1 MLILFCEVNMKIA
14 LVNHGC
20 AKNLVDSELMLGL
33 LAQSGYE
40 ITLDENDAE
49 VIIVNT
55 CSFIHDAEK
64 ESVQSILKLVDKGKK
79 VVVTG
84 CLPQK
89 HKEDL
94 KNAIPEIVAMI
105 GTSNIKEIVNVINQI
120 SNETA
125 DKYVSYIDEKPE
137 YYYPENV
144 ERQQIT
150 MGSSSYVKIADGC
163 HYKCGY
169 CIIPNLRGAYHSRPM
184 ENIIDEV
191 KSLVQKGVTEVVLIA
206 QDTTSYGLDLYGKLK
221 LPELLS
227 ELGKIQDLQWIRIMY
242 TYPSQI
248 TDELID
254 EIARN
259 KKVVKYI
266 DIPLQHSHKIVLRNM
281 YRPDFDYEEL
291 INKIRSKIPNVVLRT
306 AFIVGYP
313 GETEEQFEHLYNF
326 VNKMRF
332 EKMGVFQYSRE
343 KNTSS
348 YLMKEQVPAKVKK
361 ERYNKLMSLQQKIS
375 YDINKS
381 YLGKIF
387 DCIVEGYT
395 DDGVIILRSEHD
407 APEIDGLVYVK
418 SDRHVVPGDIEKVL
432 IENFDEYDLFGN
444 FVV

>member
-1 MLILFCEVNMKIA
+1 MKIA
-14 LVNHGC
+14 LINHGC

-33 LAQSGYE
+33 LVQNGYE
-40 ITLDENDAE
+40 ITLNEDEAE
-49 VIIVNT
+49 IVIINT

-64 ESVQSILKLVDKGKK
+64 ESVQSILELVNKGKK

-89 HKEDL
+89 HDRDL
-94 KNAIPEIVAMI
+94 KNAIPEIVAMV
-105 GTSNIKEIVNVINQI
+105 GTSNIKEIVNVINNLSI
-120 SNETA
+120 ENETEFISYV
-125 DKYVSYIDEKPE
+125 DKNPE
-137 YYYPENV
+137 YIYPENV

-163 HYKCGY
+163 NYRCGY
-169 CIIPNLRGAYHSRPM
+169 CIIPNLRGNYHSRPM
-184 ENIIDEV
+184 ENIIEEV
-191 KSLVQKGVTEVVLIA
+191 KDLVKKGVTEIVLIA
-206 QDTTSYGLDLYGKLK
+206 QDTTSYGIDLYGELK
-221 LPELLS
+221 LPKLLA
-227 ELGKIQDLQWIRIMY
+227 ELGKIEELQWIRIMY

-254 EIARN
+254 EIANN

-266 DIPLQHSHKIVLRNM
+266 DLPLQHSDKTVLKNM
-281 YRPDFDYEEL
+281 RRPSFGYEEL
-291 INKIRSKIPNVVLRT
+291 INKIRTRIKNVAIRT

-326 VNKMRF
+326 VQKMRF

-343 KNTSS
+343 KNTVS
-348 YLMKEQVPAKVKK
+348 YSMKEQVPAKTKK
-361 ERYNKLMSLQQKIS
+361 ERYNKLMALQQEIS
-375 YDINKS
+375 REINQS
-381 YLGKIF
+381 YIGKTL
-387 DCIVEGYT
+387 DCIVEGFT
-395 DDGVIILRSEHD
+395 DDGVAILRSEHD

-432 IENFDEYDLFGN
+432 INKSDEYDLFGE

>member
-1 MLILFCEVNMKIA
+1 MKIA

-20 AKNLVDSELMLGL
+20 AKNLVDSELMLGI

-40 ITLDENDAE
+40 ITLDEDAAE
-49 VIIVNT
+49 IIIINT

-64 ESVQSILKLVDKGKK
+64 ESVQSILGLVNKGKK

-89 HKEDL
+89 HKEEL
-94 KNAIPEIVAMI
+94 KNAIPEIVAMV
-105 GTSNIKEIVNVINQI
+105 GTSNIKEIVNVINQV
-120 SNETA
+120 SDEKTNN
-125 DKYVSYIDEKPE
+125 YVSYIDEKPE

-150 MGSSSYVKIADGC
+150 MGSSSYVKIAEGC

-169 CIIPNLRGAYHSRPM
+169 CIIPDLRGKYHSRPM
-184 ENIIDEV
+184 ENIIEEV
-191 KSLVQKGVTEVVLIA
+191 KSLVKKGVTEIVLIA
-206 QDTTSYGLDLYGKLK
+206 QDTTSYGLDLYGELR
-221 LPELLS
+221 LPKLLS
-227 ELGKIQDLQWIRIMY
+227 ELGKIEDLQWIRIMY

-248 TDELID
+248 TDELLEEMAHND
-254 EIARN
+254 
-259 KKVVKYI
+259 KVVKYI
-266 DIPLQHSHKIVLRNM
+266 DLPLQHSDKTVLRNM
-281 YRPDFDYEEL
+281 HRPDFDYEEL
-291 INKIRSKIPNVVLRT
+291 ISKIRSKIPNVAIRT

-326 VNKMRF
+326 VQKMRF

-348 YLMKEQVPAKVKK
+348 YSMKGQVLAKIKK

-381 YLGKIF
+381 YIGKTF
-387 DCIVEGYT
+387 DCIVEGFT

>member
-1 MLILFCEVNMKIA
+1 MKIA
-14 LVNHGC
+14 LINHGC

-33 LAQSGYE
+33 LAQGGYE
-40 ITLDENDAE
+40 ITLDDNDAE
-49 VIIVNT
+49 IVIVNT
-55 CSFIHDAEK
+55 CSFINDAEK
-64 ESVQSILKLVDKGKK
+64 ESVQSILELVNKGKK

-89 HKEDL
+89 HNNDL
-94 KNAIPEIVAMI
+94 KNAIPEIVAML

-120 SNETA
+120 SSNKANE
-125 DKYVSYIDEKPE
+125 YVSYVDDKPE

-163 HYKCGY
+163 NYRCGY

-184 ENIIDEV
+184 ENIIEEV
-191 KSLVQKGVTEVVLIA
+191 KSLVKKGVMEVVLIA
-206 QDTTSYGLDLYGKLK
+206 QDTTSYGVDLYGELM
-221 LPELLS
+221 LPKLLS
-227 ELGKIQDLQWIRIMY
+227 ELGKIEDLQWIRIMY

-266 DIPLQHSHKIVLRNM
+266 DLPLQHSDKAVLRNM
-281 YRPDFDYEEL
+281 KRPDFDYEEL
-291 INKIRSKIPNVVLRT
+291 INKIRSKIKNVAIRT

-313 GETEEQFEHLYNF
+313 GETEEQFENLYNF
-326 VNKMRF
+326 VCKMRF

-348 YLMKEQVPAKVKK
+348 YSMKEQVPVKVKK
-361 ERYNKLMSLQQKIS
+361 ERYNKLMSLQQEVS

-381 YLGKIF
+381 YLGQTLN
-387 DCIVEGYT
+387 CIVEGYT

-432 IENFDEYDLFGN
+432 IDNFDEYDLFGN

>member
-1 MLILFCEVNMKIA
+1 MKIA
-14 LVNHGC
+14 LINHGC

-33 LAQSGYE
+33 LAQGGYE
-40 ITLDENDAE
+40 ITLDDNDAE
-49 VIIVNT
+49 IVIVNT
-55 CSFIHDAEK
+55 CSFINDAEK
-64 ESVQSILKLVDKGKK
+64 ESVQSILELVNKGKK

-89 HKEDL
+89 HNNDL
-94 KNAIPEIVAMI
+94 KNAIPEIVAML

-120 SNETA
+120 SSNKASE
-125 DKYVSYIDEKPE
+125 YVSYVDDKPE

-163 HYKCGY
+163 NYRCGY

-184 ENIIDEV
+184 ENIIEEV
-191 KSLVQKGVTEVVLIA
+191 KSLVKKGVTEVVLIA
-206 QDTTSYGLDLYGKLK
+206 QDTTSYGLDLYGELM
-221 LPELLS
+221 LPKLLS
-227 ELGKIQDLQWIRIMY
+227 ELGKIEDLQWIRIMY

-266 DIPLQHSHKIVLRNM
+266 DLPLQHSDKTVLRNM
-281 YRPDFDYEEL
+281 KRPDFDYEEL
-291 INKIRSKIPNVVLRT
+291 INKIRSKIKNVAIRT

-313 GETEEQFEHLYNF
+313 GETEEQFENLYNF
-326 VNKMRF
+326 VRKMRF

-348 YLMKEQVPAKVKK
+348 YSMKEQVPAKVKK
-361 ERYNKLMSLQQKIS
+361 ERYNKLMSLQQEVS

-381 YLGKIF
+381 YLGQTLN
-387 DCIVEGYT
+387 CIVEGYT

-432 IENFDEYDLFGN
+432 IDNFDEYDLFGN